1 VARAKSLRRPRA
13 VPESV
18 IPKNILA
25 KEIAS
30 ILEKQQ
36 LTQTEAAYI
45 MRDAPSQI
53 SLVVTGKLRGFSTER
68 LARLMRDPALRR
80 RLGQNG
86 AARARDEFTAAAY
99 FGRIEELYSE
109 VLGRTRAQRPGR

>member
-1 VARAKSLRRPRA
+1 MARANSSRRPTRA
-13 VPESV
+13 ATDSI

-25 KEIAS
+25 KEIAG
-30 ILEKQQ
+30 ILDDQQ

-68 LARLMRDPALRR
+68 LLRMLARLGRDIDIVIRPSKGKQGKVSVVRR
-80 RLGQNG
+80 
-86 AARARDEFTAAAY
+86 
-99 FGRIEELYSE
+99 
-109 VLGRTRAQRPGR
+109 

>member
-1 VARAKSLRRPRA
+1 LVDFTLPITQYTVARAKALRRPRA

-18 IPKNILA
+18 IPKNVLA

-30 ILEKQQ
+30 ILESQQ

-68 LARLMRDPALRR
+68 LIRMLARLGRDIDIVIRPARGRNGKVSVTRR
-80 RLGQNG
+80 
-86 AARARDEFTAAAY
+86 
-99 FGRIEELYSE
+99 
-109 VLGRTRAQRPGR
+109 

>member
-1 VARAKSLRRPRA
+1 MNMATSLRPRRPRA

-18 IPKNILA
+18 IPKNVLA
-25 KEIAS
+25 QEIAT
-30 ILEKQQ
+30 ILEDQQ

-68 LARLMRDPALRR
+68 LIRMLARLGRDIDITIRPAKAKA
-80 RLGQNG
+80 GKV
-86 AARARDEFTAAAY
+86 T
-99 FGRIEELYSE
+99 
-109 VLGRTRAQRPGR
+109 VTRK